1 MKNSDFKKGGHY
13 RKKPDGPA
21 DRLENRLWDAA
32 RGEKIPLPLD
42 GFEERVMV
50 RIENEKSSRK
60 RVSFL
65 DTLGIFSWRLAPAA
79 AAALILV
86 AVFGTFRP
94 SPAAGQWLILFT
106 GSENMIRWI
115 ILGG

>member
-1 MKNSDFKKGGHY
+1 MKNSDPDRRSAGT
-13 RKKPDGPA
+13 KKPVGP
-21 DRLENRLWDAA
+21 DNGLESRLWDAA
-32 RGEKIPLPLD
+32 RKEKIPLPLD
-42 GFEERVMV
+42 GFEERVMI

-86 AVFGTFRP
+86 AVFGTFHP
-94 SPAAGQWLILFT
+94 SPAAGQWLVLFT

-115 ILGG
+115 VLGG